1 MLEIRKRMSTRAGRI
16 AGLSHFIAL
25 QCKQIGEIEFML
37 AQLRRSLLL
46 SASVLL
52 VASSVWAQVTTL
64 EGDVKDENGK
74 PVPGALVVLNRT
86 DIKGHYKV
94 KSNKKGHWF
103 YTGLPFGTYDISC
116 EVDGN
121 VVDKETGVKSK
132 YGESVTVDFNTG
144 RNKAQQAA
152 AMKAAE
158 TGQLTDDQTRGLSPK
173 QKAELEAKA
182 KAESETMKKNK
193 ALNDAFNAGIEAM
206 KTKDYK
212 TAVDQFTKASQLDAT
227 QQAVWAQL
235 GDAYNGLAA
244 TQTGDDKT
252 KSYDQALAA
261 FQKALDLKPN
271 DPGNAA
277 IYNQMG
283 NIYGAEKKMP
293 EATQALTKAAQLDP
307 QMAAKAYYNMGA
319 NLVNGGQ
326 NDQAADFFKK
336 AIAADP
342 NYADAHYQYGICL
355 MGKATVDS
363 KTGKVV
369 PPEGTAEE
377 FQKYL
382 QLKPDG
388 PYAQPSKDMLA
399 SLGETVQTKITVP
412 GANKKKK

>member
-1 MLEIRKRMSTRAGRI
+1 
-16 AGLSHFIAL
+16 
-25 QCKQIGEIEFML
+25 ML

-74 PVPGALVVLNRT
+74 PVPNALIVLNRT
-86 DIKGHYKV
+86 DIKGHYQV

-103 YTGLPFGTYDISC
+103 YTGLPFGTYDIDC

-121 VVDKETGVKSK
+121 VVDKMAGVKSK
-132 YGESVTVDFNTG
+132 YGDTVTVDFNTG

-152 AMKAAE
+152 AQKAAE
-158 TGQLTDDQTRGLSPK
+158 TGQLSDDQTRGLSAQ

-182 KAESETMKKNK
+182 KVQSEQMKKNK
-193 ALNDAFNAGIEAM
+193 ALNDAFNAGVEAM

-212 TAVDQFTKASQLDAT
+212 TAVDQFTKASELDAS

-235 GDAYNGLAA
+235 GDAETGLAA

-293 EATQALTKAAQLDP
+293 EASQALSKAAQLDP
-307 QMAAKAYYNMGA
+307 TMAAKAFYNMGA
-319 NLVNGGQ
+319 NLVNSGQ
-326 NDQAADFFKK
+326 NDQAADYFKK
-336 AIAADP
+336 AIDADP

-355 MGKATVDS
+355 MAKATVDS
-363 KTGKVV
+363 KTGKVT
-369 PPEGTAEE
+369 PPEGTADQ

-388 PYAQPSKDMLA
+388 PNAQASKDMLA
-399 SLGETVQTKITVP
+399 SLGETVQTKITNP
-412 GANKKKK
+412 DAKKKK